1 MVVVVALER
10 PPALGEVLSGGAVLA
25 VHLVE
30 ARGLLVQPRRLV
42 RPLQV
47 PGEERG
53 ALEVLGAHVHLLV
66 EVRVRLGGLDRGVDR
81 PLQVLGHLCGRQW
94 VSLKLR

>member
-1 MVVVVALER
+1 MALER
-10 PPALGEVLSGGAVLA
+10 LPALGKVLGGGAVLA

-47 PGEERG
+47 LGEERG
-53 ALEVLGAHVHLLV
+53 ALEVFGAHVHPLV

-81 PLQVLGHLCGRQW
+81 PLQVLRHLCARRW
-94 VSLKLR
+94 LSRKLR